1 MNLDWHRL
9 RAVVLESDD
18 WGLCGWVPDDR
29 AHRALANLP
38 AFRTEAGLRYG
49 RSTLETSEDVR
60 LLAAELLEWRGGDG
74 FPPVWQANTI
84 VANPDYARMHPPLF
98 EFDELP
104 LCVHPELPAR
114 WERPGLWD
122 AVRRAEADGVWWAE
136 LHGLH
141 HLPETAWLGAL
152 RRGESDARRAHEQ
165 SSPICRA
172 AEASGEYDAAEPKE
186 LRSRSVRRAAQAFRT
201 LFGRAPTSFCPPDY
215 RFDDWF
221 EEEAAA
227 IGLTTF
233 QGKAEQAG
241 RGWTPL
247 RRRWFGLRFPHHVG
261 TRFNM
266 PPRIAFE
273 PEGVAVPRTSRGLE
287 AAMRGVY
294 EAWAQGRPAVV
305 STHRMNY
312 AHLDAAR
319 TRASREALRELLR
332 RLCAERAVFL
342 LDMEVRQLA
351 ERHWSVRDL
360 NGRGVL
366 LRHFGVPRETL
377 RFPTPAGVTGACLR
391 GPHDDKRA
399 ELLVAEGGLEMRV
412 NLGEYVIEW
421 LRK

>member
-29 AHRALANLP
+29 AHRALANQP

-49 RSTLETSEDVR
+49 RSTLETAEEVR

-104 LCVHPELPAR
+104 LCVHPKLPAR

-122 AVRRAEADGVWWAE
+122 AIRKAEADGVWWAE

-141 HLPETAWLGAL
+141 HLPETAWLSAL

-172 AEASGEYDAAEPKE
+172 AEAGGEYDVAEPRE
-186 LRSRSVRRAAQAFRT
+186 LRARSVRRAVQAFRT

-221 EEEAAA
+221 EGEAAA

-241 RGWTPL
+241 RGWAPL
-247 RRRWFGLRFPHHVG
+247 RRRWFGLRFPHLVG

-273 PEGVAVPRTSRGLE
+273 PEGVAQSKTSRGLE
-287 AAMRGVY
+287 AAMRGVHA
-294 EAWAQGRPAVV
+294 AWAQGRPAVV

-319 TRASREALRELLR
+319 TRGSREALRELLR

-360 NGRGVL
+360 GGRGVL

-391 GPHDDKRA
+391 GPHDDPRA
-399 ELLVAEGGLEMRV
+399 ELLVADGGLEMRV

-421 LRK
+421 LRR